1 MQWQYKTILVG
12 FQKDGLLG
20 DKYIDEEETEAVL
33 NAEGRYG
40 WELVTA
46 TLVPEGM
53 LFFCKKELLPG
64 EVTANVPLCLLSR
77 GSVELVCDLAR
88 STRNTSLQGC
98 CGSGNDQ

>member
-20 DKYIDEEETEAVL
+20 DKYIDEEETEEIL
-33 NAEGRYG
+33 NAEGRQG

-64 EVTANVPLCLLSR
+64 E
-77 GSVELVCDLAR
+77 ELENMAEEENIAAEEEEMPEDD
-88 STRNTSLQGC
+88 
-98 CGSGNDQ
+98 GSGLGSIKIF

>member
-1 MQWQYKTILVG
+1 VQWQYKTILVG

-64 EVTANVPLCLLSR
+64 EEPESMAEEEAEAEEDEEEPP
-77 GSVELVCDLAR
+77 EDD
-88 STRNTSLQGC
+88 
-98 CGSGNDQ
+98 GSGLGSIKIF

>member
-1 MQWQYKTILVG
+1 VQWQYKTILVE

-33 NAEGRYG
+33 NGEGRHG

-53 LFFCKKELLPG
+53 LLFCKKELLPG
-64 EVTANVPLCLLSR
+64 QEPENMAEEEAEVEEEDEELPEDDSSGL
-77 GSVELVCDLAR
+77 GSIKIF
-88 STRNTSLQGC
+88 
-98 CGSGNDQ
+98 

>member
-1 MQWQYKTILVG
+1 VQWQYKTILVG

-33 NAEGRYG
+33 NAEGRHG

-64 EVTANVPLCLLSR
+64 QEPENATEDEAEAEEEDMP
-77 GSVELVCDLAR
+77 EED
-88 STRNTSLQGC
+88 
-98 CGSGNDQ
+98 GSGLGSIKIF

>member
-20 DKYIDEEETEAVL
+20 DKYIDEEETEEVL
-33 NAEGRYG
+33 NAEGRQG

-64 EVTANVPLCLLSR
+64 QESDNMAEE
-77 GSVELVCDLAR
+77 ELEAEEEEMPEDD
-88 STRNTSLQGC
+88 
-98 CGSGNDQ
+98 GSGLGSIKIF